1 MGVSLQS
8 GKAGVLH
15 MKEVDSVALLYQVKT
30 YNWNKSTTI

>member
-15 MKEVDSVALLYQVKT
+15 MNEVDSVALLYQVKT